1 MYVPAGKLKTWL
13 SLFTPDGLLLLA
25 TLLALRLE
33 AVQDSLPGFAH
44 FYPNAVFIVGA
55 LLAWRFQRSRLLFAL
70 IVLALASWGLQLRS
84 GAGGAAGRVAFTATT
99 LLLPLNL
106 AGLALLADRG
116 TLTPFGL
123 LRLAAIAAQ
132 VIGIDLLRRT
142 APAATASVLG
152 HALLP
157 AKLFAWSAVSQPAL
171 LAFLVAVVITALPL
185 VFEPNATG
193 RGFLWAIVASFLAV
207 SARRPGPMGPVYLGT
222 AGLILVVAL
231 IEASYLLAYQDGLT
245 QLPARR
251 ALTEAL
257 QRLAGQYAVAMV
269 DVDHFK
275 RFNDE
280 YGHDVGDQVLRM
292 VASKL
297 AQVQGG
303 GRAYRYGG
311 EEFAIIFAGKSV
323 DETLPHLEAVR
334 EEVADA
340 AFTIRRRIRRK
351 RADSEKGARR
361 RRVQVS
367 ITVSVGV
374 AAKNTRHANPDQV
387 IRAAD
392 QALYLAKEAGRNRV
406 RS

>member
-1 MYVPAGKLKTWL
+1 MYVPAGKLKTWIAL
-13 SLFTPDGLLLLA
+13 ATPEGLLLLA
-25 TLLALRLE
+25 TVLALRLE
-33 AVQDSLPGFAH
+33 AVQDALPGFAH
-44 FYPNAVFIVGA
+44 FYPYAVFIVGA

-70 IVLALASWGLQLRS
+70 IVLALASSALPVRGG
-84 GAGGAAGRVAFTATT
+84 GAGAAGRVAFAATAQ
-99 LLLPLNL
+99 LLPLNL

-123 LRLAAIAAQ
+123 LRLGAIAAQ
-132 VIGIDLLRRT
+132 VIGVDLLRRT
-142 APAATASVLG
+142 APAAAASVLS

-157 AKLFAWSAVSQPAL
+157 AKLFAWSPVSQPAL

-207 SARRPGPMGPVYLGT
+207 GARRPGSLGPVYLGT
-222 AGLILVVAL
+222 AGLILVVAV

-251 ALTEAL
+251 ALTEAM

-275 RFNDE
+275 KFNDE

-297 AQVQGG
+297 AQVEGG

-311 EEFAIIFAGKSV
+311 EEFAIIFAGKDV
-323 DETLPHLEAVR
+323 EETLPHLEAVR

-351 RADSEKGARR
+351 RAESEKGSRR
-361 RRVQVS
+361 RRIQVS
-367 ITVSVGV
+367 ITVSIGV
-374 AAKNTRHANPDQV
+374 AAKDTRHANPDQV

-392 QALYLAKEAGRNRV
+392 QALYLAKQAGRNRL

>member
-13 SLFTPDGLLLLA
+13 SLVTPEGLLLLA
-25 TLLALRLE
+25 TVLALRLD
-33 AVQDSLPGFAH
+33 AVQDSLPGLAH
-44 FYPNAVFIVGA
+44 FYPYAVFIVGA

-70 IVLALASWGLQLRS
+70 VVLALASWGLQAR
-84 GAGGAAGRVAFTATT
+84 GAGGAGRVPFAAAAV
-99 LLLPLNL
+99 LLPLNL

-123 LRLAAIAAQ
+123 LRLGAITAQ
-132 VIGIDLLRRT
+132 VIVVNMLRHT
-142 APAATASVLG
+142 APAATLKVLD

-157 AKLFAWSAVSQPAL
+157 AKLFPWSHVSQLAL
-171 LAFLVAVVITALPL
+171 LAFLVALVITAAPL

-207 SARRPGPMGPVYLGT
+207 NARRFGPQAAVYFGT
-222 AGLILVVAL
+222 AGLILVVAV

-245 QLPARR
+245 ELPARR

-257 QRLAGQYAVAMV
+257 QRLAGQYSVAMV

-275 RFNDE
+275 RFNDQ

-297 AQVQGG
+297 AQVEGG

-311 EEFAIIFAGKSV
+311 EEFAIVFPGKEV
-323 DETLPHLEAVR
+323 EETLPHLEAVR
-334 EEVADA
+334 ESVADA
-340 AFTIRRRIRRK
+340 TFTIRRRIRRK
-351 RADSEKGARR
+351 RAESKGSERR
-361 RRVQVS
+361 RIAAS
-367 ITVSVGV
+367 ITVSIGV
-374 AAKNTRHANPDQV
+374 AAKDSRRTNPEEV
-387 IRAAD
+387 IRGAD
-392 QALYLAKEAGRNRV
+392 QALYVAKEAGRNRV

>member
-13 SLFTPDGLLLLA
+13 ALVTPEGLLLLA
-25 TLLALRLE
+25 TVLALRLE
-33 AVQDSLPGFAH
+33 AVQDALPSFAR
-44 FYPNAVFIVGA
+44 FYPYAVFIVGA

-70 IVLALASWGLQLRS
+70 IVLALASSGLQLR
-84 GAGGAAGRVAFTATT
+84 GGGGAAGRVAFAATA

-123 LRLAAIAAQ
+123 LRLGAIAAQ
-132 VIGIDLLRRT
+132 VIGVDLLRRT
-142 APAATASVLG
+142 APAATASVLS

-157 AKLFAWSAVSQPAL
+157 AKLFTWSPVSQPAL

-222 AGLILVVAL
+222 AGLILVVAV

-251 ALTEAL
+251 ALTEAM

-275 RFNDE
+275 KFNDE

-311 EEFAIIFAGKSV
+311 EEFAIIFPGKEV
-323 DETLPHLEAVR
+323 EETLPHLEAVR
-334 EEVADA
+334 EEVAEA
-340 AFTIRRRIRRK
+340 AFTIRRRIRRR
-351 RADSEKGARR
+351 RAESEKGSRR
-361 RRVQVS
+361 RRIQVS
-367 ITVSVGV
+367 ITVSIGV

-392 QALYLAKEAGRNRV
+392 QALYLAKEAGRNRL